1 MHQRIAVLGISAAA
15 LIVGACADREGGS
28 RLPAEPNDAT
38 PTLRYVTTA
47 SAAVVDPHTHRL
59 IPVKEDDG
67 ARARVLASVV
77 AVNGGES
84 DVVQLS
90 STAPGVE
97 RSGGYVKKTF
107 VDASKHKHTLIFL
120 YKGIGGPPAA
130 IQHYIDGVLASTS
143 AYTWARTSA
152 GWVRTSSFYQAVH
165 NGSLYGTYSTVTV
178 PRNTGGSG
186 PPQTVRLDR
195 PRPTAPVERMLAHAA
210 YVLAFAFAPQ
220 DATAQF
226 YFLEC
231 MTEWLR
237 YAAASAAVAGVYAAI
252 IDAPYLT
259 PVLIMQLAGA
269 LGLAGVAEDM
279 LISCMLAHDPSFA
292 MQGFSGGGAGSSSGA
307 GSPAWDCF
315 IGSYAAHCTT
325 PFTL

>member
-1 MHQRIAVLGISAAA
+1 MHQRMAVLGISAAA

-38 PTLRYVTTA
+38 PAVRYVTTG

-59 IPVKEDDG
+59 IPVRDDDG
-67 ARARVLASVV
+67 ARARALASVV
-77 AVNGGES
+77 AVKGGES

-97 RSGGYVKKTF
+97 RASGYVKKSF

-120 YKGIGGPPAA
+120 YKGFGGPPAA
-130 IQHYIDGVLASTS
+130 IQHYVDGVLASTN
-143 AYTWARTSA
+143 AYTWAHTSS
-152 GWVRTSSFYQAVH
+152 GWVRTSSLYQAVH
-165 NGSLYGTYSTVTV
+165 NGSLYGTYSTLTV

-186 PPQTVRLDR
+186 PPQTVRLERTR
-195 PRPTAPVERMLAHAA
+195 PSAPVERILARAA
-210 YVLAFAFAPQ
+210 YALAFAFAPQ

-226 YFLEC
+226 YFSDC
-231 MTEWLR
+231 MTDWLR

-252 IDAPYLT
+252 IEAPYLT

-269 LGLAGVAEDM
+269 LALAGVAEDM
-279 LISCMLAHDPSFA
+279 LISCMLSHDPSFA
-292 MQGFSGGGAGSSSGA
+292 MQSFGGGGGGTSGT
-307 GSPAWDCF
+307 GSPSWDCF